1 MNKYELTL
9 VLDAKTTPAKKKS
22 ILESLEKTVN
32 LLKGKMDK
40 QSLPLSGKVE
50 DWGVKELFHL
60 IKKHS
65 QGSFLHIPLEL
76 LASKVKQL
84 DLKLKTEDNI
94 IRYLIVKK

>member
-32 LLKGKMDK
+32 LLKGKMN
-40 QSLPLSGKVE
+40 KVE

-60 IKKHS
+60 MKKNKE
-65 QGSFLHIPLEL
+65 GAFLHIPLEF